1 MSELTRRDLLRTGV
15 AVSASSLAAG
25 SFVSRA
31 NALLAAYPGPA
42 SAEAISAIAPRERLL
57 LDFGWKFQFGH
68 GSDPARDLGLGSG
81 QGDFAKSGE
90 FKFSTDKFDDS
101 KWRDLNLPH
110 DWAVE
115 LPFVRDESLQ
125 SHGYKPLGRS
135 YPETSVGWYRR
146 SFDLPASDSGRR
158 IVLEFDGAFRDA
170 LVFINGY
177 FIGRNNNGYAPFSFD
192 ITDFANFGSKN
203 YLVVRMD
210 ASFGDGWFYEG
221 AGIYR
226 HVWLTKT
233 DALHL
238 KQWESAVRSEIRDD
252 SAILTLGTIAQYEGS
267 AAESCRVGWQ
277 IFDPAGKVVAAADT
291 PVKPIVRFATFV
303 TGAHVAK
310 PALWSP
316 ETPNLYTAVVTLESD
331 GKVRDAER

>member
-1 MSELTRRDLLRTGV
+1 MTSFTRRDVLRSGL
-15 AVSASSLAAG
+15 ALSASTLVAG
-25 SFVSRA
+25 SVGRA
-31 NALLAAYPGPA
+31 HALLTGYPDATP
-42 SAEAISAIAPRERLL
+42 AEAMSAVAPRERLL
-57 LDFGWKFQFGH
+57 FDFGWKFFQGH
-68 GSDPARDLGLGSG
+68 ASDPLRDLGFGKG

-90 FKFSTDKFDDS
+90 FHFATARFDDS

-115 LPFVRDESLQ
+115 LPFVRDEEQ
-125 SHGYKPLGRS
+125 NSHGFKPLGRR

-146 SFDLPASDSGRR
+146 TFDIPKEDSGRR
-158 IVLEFDGAFRDA
+158 ISIQFDGAFRSA
-170 LVFINGY
+170 LVFLNGY
-177 FIGRNNNGYAPFSFD
+177 FIGRIDNGYAPFSFD